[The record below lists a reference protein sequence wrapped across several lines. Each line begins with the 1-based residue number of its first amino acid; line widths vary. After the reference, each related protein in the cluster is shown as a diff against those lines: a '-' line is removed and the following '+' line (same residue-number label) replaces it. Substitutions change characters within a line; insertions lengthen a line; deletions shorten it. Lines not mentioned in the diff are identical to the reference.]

1 LHPGFCADLLLSG
14 GCFALSRSVFTTP
27 PEERGKEGGFKGLN
41 PTSDMAEGRPVC
53 KKYKTDNK
61 VVFCHYFGE
70 KESILSSVELAWCER
85 LPAHNNSDQRKLG
98 SSRDVD

>member
-1 LHPGFCADLLLSG
+1 MHSSQSTAATFVISISVVDTLAPRIFCADLLLSG

-61 VVFCHYFGE
+61 VVLPLFWGE
-70 KESILSSVELAWCER
+70 GEHPLLS
-85 LPAHNNSDQRKLG
+85 
-98 SSRDVD
+98 